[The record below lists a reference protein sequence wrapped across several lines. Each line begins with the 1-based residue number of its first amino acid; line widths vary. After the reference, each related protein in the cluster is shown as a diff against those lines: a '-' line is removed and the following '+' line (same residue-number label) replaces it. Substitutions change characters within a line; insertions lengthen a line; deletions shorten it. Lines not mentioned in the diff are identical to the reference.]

1 MEITP
6 IWANRCLA
14 TRNTLGHRDPV
25 FASTS
30 AFTGVHR
37 GRSSPLGARCRR
49 GRCTWPPAPQE
60 GLGAEL
66 GNDPGNCRSTLR
78 VLADPDGRAGPDG
91 PDGAVMALRSTL
103 SHEQDRSGPILTA
116 PRRPLAQLNTTF
128 ATSSLKTPAGSLW
141 LGSSA
146 VCGPCC
152 GVLSAVSRPPR
163 KRGPTRLGR
172 IRWTLVDVG
181 VVYG

>member
-49 GRCTWPPAPQE
+49 GRCTWPQPLKRAWAQNSGMILATVGALFVFWLTLMV
-60 GLGAEL
+60 GLAL
-66 GNDPGNCRSTLR
+66 
-78 VLADPDGRAGPDG
+78 
-91 PDGAVMALRSTL
+91 MALM
-103 SHEQDRSGPILTA
+103 A
-116 PRRPLAQLNTTF
+116 P
-128 ATSSLKTPAGSLW
+128 
-141 LGSSA
+141 
-146 VCGPCC
+146 
-152 GVLSAVSRPPR
+152 
-163 KRGPTRLGR
+163 
-172 IRWTLVDVG
+172 
-181 VVYG
+181 